1 MRTKCVQSNRIGISL
16 VELLCATA
24 VLLLVAS
31 VMVVHANVRSEA
43 NQARCRWNLKETS
56 LAFRQFASDNGDRLP
71 MRVSQRLGG
80 AREAAT
86 DGDVAGVFKSVADY
100 LTVPEHVICPG
111 DNRSAAATVTQVTT
125 DELSYFVNA
134 TADRQ
139 HPGAVLLGDR
149 DVAAADSNRH
159 AENWLKGVQEV
170 TRATKELTWSGVLH
184 RDGGNVAQIDGA
196 VVQLKEGELPK
207 ALLAGDPARARLLFP
222 Q

>member
-1 MRTKCVQSNRIGISL
+1 MRTKCVQSDRIGISL

-31 VMVVHANVRSEA
+31 VMVVHANVRGEA

-56 LAFRQFASDNGDRLP
+56 LAFRQFASDNGDRFP

-80 AREAAT
+80 AREAAAA
-86 DGDVAGVFKSVADY
+86 GDVVGIIKSVADY

-111 DNRSAAATVTQVTT
+111 DNRSAAATVPQVTIA
-125 DELSYFVNA
+125 ELSYFVNA

-149 DVAAADSNRH
+149 DMVAADANRH
-159 AENWLKGVQEV
+159 AGNWLKGVQEV

-184 RDGGNVAQIDGA
+184 RDGGNVAQVDGA
-196 VVQLKEGELPK
+196 VVQLKEGELPQ

>member
-1 MRTKCVQSNRIGISL
+1 MRTKCVQSDRIGISL

-24 VLLLVAS
+24 VLLLVTS
-31 VMVVHANVRSEA
+31 VMVVHANVRGEA
-43 NQARCRWNLKETS
+43 NQARCRWNLKETG

-71 MRVSQRLGG
+71 MRVSERLGG

-86 DGDVAGVFKSVADY
+86 AGDVAGVFKSVADY

-125 DELSYFVNA
+125 DELSYFVNT
-134 TADRQ
+134 TADRSN
-139 HPGAVLLGDR
+139 PGAVLLGDR
-149 DVAAADSNRH
+149 DVVAADSNRH

-170 TRATKELTWSGVLH
+170 TRATGKLTWSGVLH
-184 RDGGNVAQIDGA
+184 RESGHAAQVDGA
-196 VVQLKEGELPK
+196 VVQLKEGELTQ

>member
-1 MRTKCVQSNRIGISL
+1 MRTKCVQSDRVGISL

-31 VMVVHANVRSEA
+31 VMVVHANVRGEA

-80 AREAAT
+80 AREAAAA
-86 DGDVAGVFKSVADY
+86 GDVVEIIKSVAAY

-111 DNRSAAATVTQVTT
+111 DNRPPAATVPQVTT
-125 DELSYFVNA
+125 GELSYFVNA

-149 DVAAADSNRH
+149 DVVADDSNRH
-159 AENWLKGVQEV
+159 PDSWLKGVQEV
-170 TRATKELTWSGVLH
+170 TRATTELTWSGVLH

-196 VVQLKEGELPK
+196 VVQLNEGGLPK
-207 ALLAGDPARARLLFP
+207 ALLAGDPARAHLLFP